1 MLLLDLALGGC
12 DGNLNLGCGTAFAA
26 LFDIIIRAFYLEIL
40 GHLLIVTLI
49 VLTILTVTTALGF
62 FRKSHNGQTKDAPPK
77 DSDPH

>member
-1 MLLLDLALGGC
+1 LGGC
-12 DGNLNLGCGTAFAA
+12 DGNLNLGCGTAFVAF
-26 LFDIIIRAFYLEIL
+26 FDIIIRAFYLEIL

-62 FRKSHNGQTKDAPPK
+62 FRKSRNGQTRDAPPK